1 MMLKNQQKRERS
13 ERKEISG
20 LRFILT
26 SWSQS
31 IALTSV
37 LAERIY
43 SRLML
48 ERSRAQPAIRS
59 AFRDYYERAS
69 LFVRFSL
76 IIRSWQSL
84 CAVYR
89 LGVCCIC
96 VWLCVR
102 RLRVWL
108 CARLQPLHS
117 FDERLF
123 TRSSLSFS
131 LCKRYALATIF
142 ALNLS

>member
-26 SWSQS
+26 SCSQS

-76 IIRSWQSL
+76 IIRS
-84 CAVYR
+84 
-89 LGVCCIC
+89 
-96 VWLCVR
+96 
-102 RLRVWL
+102 
-108 CARLQPLHS
+108 
-117 FDERLF
+117 
-123 TRSSLSFS
+123 
-131 LCKRYALATIF
+131 
-142 ALNLS
+142 